1 MGLNFRVTEARPRR
15 YGSRAFLELIVVH
28 FEHSQILWLTAM
40 VVPLLGLFLGWAWR
54 RRRERVT
61 RFIHT
66 NLVEQLT
73 LGLSTA
79 RRKAKLALLLGVVLL
94 LFIALARPKGGYEL
108 QKTETRSLD
117 ILIAVD
123 TSRSMLAT
131 DQSPNRLERAKLAVL
146 DLMRLA
152 KRDRLGLIAFSG
164 TAFLQC
170 PLTIDRNAFVQN
182 VNSLS
187 TDIIPQGG
195 TAISEAVTE
204 ALRTFEKEENNHK
217 VLVVMTDG
225 EDHEAGVADVAQK
238 ANDIGMKIFTIGL
251 GSTEGEL
258 IQLPN
263 PQTGRLEFL
272 KDANGNV
279 VKSRL
284 NETLLRT
291 ISTDTG
297 AFYLPL
303 QGADTMERLYE
314 AGLAGLTPNRIENQM
329 TKRYIERY
337 QWPLG
342 LAILLLLGEM
352 LLREGRRKQQT
363 NRASTG
369 VAAAAL
375 GLLLLAPAVLASPA
389 DARRAM
395 DRDEYGRA
403 LRIYEKLLKENP
415 EDARLHYNAG
425 VAAYGAKDFEKARG
439 HFNSTLASP
448 EAPLPLQQQAFYN
461 LGNAMFRLGE
471 TTENPDDKAKQ
482 WIDALKK
489 YEGAY
494 ELSQQ
499 LQKTDDDED
508 AQFNSDIIKKRLE
521 QLKQQQQ
528 QKQQGDD
535 KQDKENQDKNK
546 QQKDQEQQQKSDD
559 QKKQE
564 QEEQQQKDQQ
574 QKQDQQKGN
583 DEKKEQQQ
591 PGQEQEEKKED
602 QQKQGGSGGEDKKE
616 PSQSKPSEE
625 QSDDGQAQP
634 DGKMTPEQVRQLLD
648 TLKQQER
655 SLIYRPTQ
663 KGKARNRGITKDW

>member
-1 MGLNFRVTEARPRR
+1 MNFRVAEAGLRE
-15 YGSRAFLELIVVH
+15 YGSRAFLERHFVH
-28 FEHSQILWLTAM
+28 FEYTQILWLTAL
-40 VVPLLGLFLGWAWR
+40 VVPMLGLFFGWAWR
-54 RRRERVT
+54 RRSERVAQ
-61 RFIHT
+61 FIHA

-73 LGLSTA
+73 LGLSVI
-79 RRKAKLALLLGVVLL
+79 RRKAKLILLLVVVLL
-94 LFIALARPKGGYEL
+94 LFLALARPKGGYEL
-108 QKTETRSLD
+108 QKTETRTLD
-117 ILIAVD
+117 ILVAVD

-170 PLTIDRNAFVQN
+170 PLTIDRNAFIQN

-195 TAISEAVTE
+195 TAISEAITE
-204 ALRTFEKEENNHK
+204 ALRTFKKEEDNHK
-217 VLVVMTDG
+217 VLVLMTDG
-225 EDHEAGVADVAQK
+225 EDHEAGVTEAAEK
-238 ANDIGMKIFTIGL
+238 ANNIGMKIFTIGL
-251 GSTEGEL
+251 GSPEGEL

-272 KDANGNV
+272 KDESGNV

-284 NETLLRT
+284 NETLLRKL
-291 ISTDTG
+291 STDTG

-314 AGLAGLTPNRIENQM
+314 AGLAGLTPNRVENQM

-337 QWPLG
+337 QWLLG
-342 LAILLLLGEM
+342 LAVFLLLGEM
-352 LLREGRRKQQT
+352 LLGEGRRPSPK
-363 NRASTG
+363 SSP
-369 VAAAAL
+369 AALAAL
-375 GLLLLAPAVLASPA
+375 GLLLAAPAALATPA

-395 DRDEYGRA
+395 EQDDFGRA
-403 LRIYEKLLKENP
+403 LRLYEKLLVESP

-425 VAAYGAKDFEKARG
+425 AAAYGAGDFEKARN

-448 EAPLPLQQQAFYN
+448 EAPLPLQQRAFYN

-482 WIDALKK
+482 WIGALKK
-489 YEGAY
+489 YEGAFD
-494 ELSQQ
+494 LSKQ
-499 LQKTDDDED
+499 LEKTPDDED
-508 AQFNSDIIKKRLE
+508 AQFNTDIVKKRLE

-528 QKQQGDD
+528 QKQQQGDD
-535 KQDKENQDKNK
+535 KQDKENEDKNE
-546 QQKDQEQQQKSDD
+546 QQKDQQQQKSDD

-564 QEEQQQKDQQ
+564 QDQQQKDQQ
-574 QKQDQQKGN
+574 QKQDQQKS
-583 DEKKEQQQ
+583 DEEKKEQQQ
-591 PGQEQEEKKED
+591 QQQSGQNQKEKKEE
-602 QQKQGGSGGEDKKE
+602 QQKQDGSGGEDKKE
-616 PSQSKPSEE
+616 QSQPKPGEE
-625 QSDDGQAQP
+625 QSDAGQAQP

-655 SLIYRPTQ
+655 IYRPAQ
-663 KGKARNRGITKDW
+663 KGKAHNRGITKNW

>member
-1 MGLNFRVTEARPRR
+1 MNFRVAEARLRE
-15 YGSRAFLELIVVH
+15 YGSRAFSERKVVH
-28 FEHSQILWLTAM
+28 FEHSQILWLTAL

-61 RFIHT
+61 RFIHA

-73 LGLSTA
+73 LGLSAA

-94 LFIALARPKGGYEL
+94 LFIALAQPKGGYEL

-117 ILIAVD
+117 ILVAVD

-170 PLTIDRNAFVQN
+170 PLTIDRNAFIQN
-182 VNSLS
+182 VNSLT

-195 TAISEAVTE
+195 TAIGEAVTE
-204 ALRTFEKEENNHK
+204 ALRTFEKEEDNHK
-217 VLVVMTDG
+217 VLVLMTDG
-225 EDHEAGVADVAQK
+225 EDHEAGVTDAAQK
-238 ANDIGMKIFTIGL
+238 ANKIGMKIFTIGL

-258 IQLPN
+258 IQLPD

-272 KDANGNV
+272 KDASGNV

-284 NETLLRT
+284 NETLLHT
-291 ISTDTG
+291 LSTDTG

-342 LAILLLLGEM
+342 LAILLLLSEM
-352 LLREGRRKQQT
+352 LLREGRRKLPT

-369 VAAAAL
+369 AAAAAL
-375 GLLLLAPAVLASPA
+375 GLLLLAPAALGTPA

-395 DRDEYGRA
+395 EQNDFGRA
-403 LRIYEKLLKENP
+403 LRLYEKLLEDSP

-425 VAAYGAKDFEKARG
+425 AAAYGAGDFEKARNY
-439 HFNSTLASP
+439 FNSTLASP
-448 EAPLPLQQQAFYN
+448 DAPLPLQQRAFYN

-482 WIDALKK
+482 WIGALKK
-489 YEGAY
+489 YEGASD
-494 ELSQQ
+494 LSKQ
-499 LQKTDDDED
+499 LEKTPDDKD
-508 AQFNSDIIKKRLE
+508 ARFNTDVVKKRLE

-528 QKQQGDD
+528 EQGDN
-535 KQDKENQDKNK
+535 KQDKENQDKNE
-546 QQKDQEQQQKSDD
+546 QQKDQQQQKSDD
-559 QKKQE
+559 QKNRSRNNSRKTSN
-564 QEEQQQKDQQ
+564 KSRTS
-574 QKQDQQKGN
+574 KRATKR
-583 DEKKEQQQ
+583 KKNSSNSN
-591 PGQEQEEKKED
+591 PDRRKRKK
-602 QQKQGGSGGEDKKE
+602 KRNNKNRTALARRTKRNSRS
-616 PSQSKPSEE
+616 PSPARSNP
-625 QSDDGQAQP
+625 
-634 DGKMTPEQVRQLLD
+634 TP
-648 TLKQQER
+648 
-655 SLIYRPTQ
+655 
-663 KGKARNRGITKDW
+663 ARHNRTAR

>member
-1 MGLNFRVTEARPRR
+1 MNFRVAEAGLRE
-15 YGSRAFLELIVVH
+15 YGSRAFLERHFVH
-28 FEHSQILWLTAM
+28 FEYTQILWLTAL
-40 VVPLLGLFLGWAWR
+40 VVPMLGLFFGWAWR
-54 RRRERVT
+54 RRSERVAQ
-61 RFIHT
+61 FIHA

-73 LGLSTA
+73 LGLSVI
-79 RRKAKLALLLGVVLL
+79 RRKAKLILLLVVVLL
-94 LFIALARPKGGYEL
+94 LFLALARPKGGYEL
-108 QKTETRSLD
+108 QKTETRTLD
-117 ILIAVD
+117 ILVAVD

-170 PLTIDRNAFVQN
+170 PLTIDRNAFIQN

-195 TAISEAVTE
+195 TAISEAITE
-204 ALRTFEKEENNHK
+204 ALRTFKKEEDNHK
-217 VLVVMTDG
+217 VLVLMTDG
-225 EDHEAGVADVAQK
+225 EDHEAGVTEAAEK
-238 ANDIGMKIFTIGL
+238 ANNIGMKIFTIGL
-251 GSTEGEL
+251 GSPEGEL

-272 KDANGNV
+272 KDESGNV

-284 NETLLRT
+284 NETLLRKL
-291 ISTDTG
+291 STDTG

-314 AGLAGLTPNRIENQM
+314 AGLAGLTPNRVENQM

-337 QWPLG
+337 QWLLG
-342 LAILLLLGEM
+342 LAVFLLLGEM
-352 LLREGRRKQQT
+352 LLGEGRRPSPK
-363 NRASTG
+363 SSP
-369 VAAAAL
+369 AALAVL
-375 GLLLLAPAVLASPA
+375 GLLLAAPAALATPA

-395 DRDEYGRA
+395 EQDDFGRA
-403 LRIYEKLLKENP
+403 LRLYEKLLVESP

-425 VAAYGAKDFEKARG
+425 AAAYGAGDFEKARS

-448 EAPLPLQQQAFYN
+448 EAPLPLQQRAFYN

-482 WIDALKK
+482 WIGALKK
-489 YEGAY
+489 YEGAFD
-494 ELSQQ
+494 LSKQ
-499 LQKTDDDED
+499 LEKTPDDED
-508 AQFNSDIIKKRLE
+508 AQFNTDIVKKRLE

-528 QKQQGDD
+528 QKQQQGDD
-535 KQDKENQDKNK
+535 KQDKENEDKNE
-546 QQKDQEQQQKSDD
+546 QQKDQQQQKSDD

-564 QEEQQQKDQQ
+564 QDQQQKDQQ
-574 QKQDQQKGN
+574 QKQDQQKS
-583 DEKKEQQQ
+583 DEEKKEQQQ
-591 PGQEQEEKKED
+591 QQQSGQNQEEKKEE
-602 QQKQGGSGGEDKKE
+602 QQKQDGSGGEDKKE
-616 PSQSKPSEE
+616 QSQPKPGEE
-625 QSDDGQAQP
+625 QSDAGQAQP

-655 SLIYRPTQ
+655 IYRPAQ
-663 KGKARNRGITKDW
+663 KGKAHNRGITKNW

>member
-1 MGLNFRVTEARPRR
+1 M
-15 YGSRAFLELIVVH
+15 H
-28 FEHSQILWLTAM
+28 FEHSQILWLAAL

-54 RRRERVT
+54 RRRERVA
-61 RFIHT
+61 RFIHA

-73 LGLSTA
+73 LGLSAA

-117 ILIAVD
+117 ILVAVD

-131 DQSPNRLERAKLAVL
+131 DQTPNRLERAKLAVL

-182 VNSLS
+182 VNSLT

-195 TAISEAVTE
+195 TAISEAVSE
-204 ALRTFEKEENNHK
+204 ALRTFEKEEDNHK
-217 VLVVMTDG
+217 VLVLMTDG
-225 EDHEAGVADVAQK
+225 ENHEAGVTDAAQK

-251 GSTEGEL
+251 GSAEGEL
-258 IQLPN
+258 IQLPD

-272 KDANGNV
+272 KDESGNV

-284 NETLLRT
+284 NEPLLREL
-291 ISTDTG
+291 SADTG

-352 LLREGRRKQQT
+352 LLGEGRRQSHK
-363 NRASTG
+363 NRAT
-369 VAAAAL
+369 ALAAL
-375 GLLLLAPAVLASPA
+375 GLLMLAPATLATPA

-395 DRDEYGRA
+395 EQDDFGKA
-403 LRIYEKLLKENP
+403 LRLYEEQLEANRLAKRQSGL

-425 VAAYGAKDFEKARG
+425 TAAYRAGDFEKARN

-448 EAPLPLQQQAFYN
+448 EAPLPLQQRAFYN

-471 TTENPDDKAKQ
+471 TTDNPDDKAKQ
-482 WIDALKK
+482 WIDALAK
-489 YEGAY
+489 YEGALKLL
-494 ELSQQ
+494 EDN
-499 LQKTDDDED
+499 TDDED
-508 AQFNSDIIKKRLE
+508 ARFNTDVVKKRLE

-528 QKQQGDD
+528 QQQQSDD
-535 KQDKENQDKNK
+535 NQDKKNQEK
-546 QQKDQEQQQKSDD
+546 NEQKKDPQQQKSDE
-559 QKKQE
+559 QKK
-564 QEEQQQKDQQ
+564 EEQQEQQ
-574 QKQDQQKGN
+574 QGN
-583 DEKKEQQQ
+583 DEKQEQQQ
-591 PGQEQEEKKED
+591 QQSGQDEQQKKEEPK
-602 QQKQGGSGGEDKKE
+602 QQSGSNGEDKKE
-616 PSQSKPSEE
+616 QLQPSQRQE
-625 QSDDGQAQP
+625 QSDAGQAQP

-655 SLIYRPTQ
+655 SLIYRPSQ
-663 KGKARNRGITKDW
+663 KDRARSRRITKNW

>member
-1 MGLNFRVTEARPRR
+1 M
-15 YGSRAFLELIVVH
+15 H
-28 FEHSQILWLTAM
+28 FEHSQILWLAAL

-54 RRRERVT
+54 RRRERVA
-61 RFIHT
+61 RFIHA

-73 LGLSTA
+73 LGLSAA

-117 ILIAVD
+117 ILVAVD

-131 DQSPNRLERAKLAVL
+131 DQTPNRLERAKLAVL

-182 VNSLS
+182 VNSLT

-195 TAISEAVTE
+195 TAISEAVSE
-204 ALRTFEKEENNHK
+204 ALRTFEKEEDNHK
-217 VLVVMTDG
+217 VLVLMTDG
-225 EDHEAGVADVAQK
+225 ENHEAGVTDAAQK

-251 GSTEGEL
+251 GSAEGEL
-258 IQLPN
+258 IQLPD

-272 KDANGNV
+272 KDESGNV

-284 NETLLRT
+284 NEPLLREL
-291 ISTDTG
+291 SADTG

-352 LLREGRRKQQT
+352 LLGEGRRQSHK
-363 NRASTG
+363 NRAT
-369 VAAAAL
+369 ALAAL
-375 GLLLLAPAVLASPA
+375 GLLMLAPATLATPA

-395 DRDEYGRA
+395 EQDDFGKA
-403 LRIYEKLLKENP
+403 LRLYEEQLEANRLAKRQSGL

-425 VAAYGAKDFEKARG
+425 TAAYRAGDFEKARN
-439 HFNSTLASP
+439 HFNTALTSP
-448 EAPLPLQQQAFYN
+448 ELPLQQRAFYN
-461 LGNAMFRLGE
+461 LGNTMFRLGE
-471 TTENPDDKAKQ
+471 TTDNPDDKAKQ
-482 WIDALKK
+482 WIDALAK
-489 YEGAY
+489 YEGALKLL
-494 ELSQQ
+494 EDN
-499 LQKTDDDED
+499 TDDED
-508 AQFNSDIIKKRLE
+508 ARFNTDVVKKRLE

-528 QKQQGDD
+528 QQQQSDD
-535 KQDKENQDKNK
+535 NQDKKNQEK
-546 QQKDQEQQQKSDD
+546 NEQKKDPQQQKSDE
-559 QKKQE
+559 QKK
-564 QEEQQQKDQQ
+564 EEQQQQGNDKSD
-574 QKQDQQKGN
+574 KQETAKATAIRTGRAAEKRGAETTKRLKRRGQKGAAPAKPEAGAVRCRPGATGRQ
-583 DEKKEQQQ
+583 DDPGAGAPTARHTEAAGTLADLSPLSKRQGTQ
-591 PGQEQEEKKED
+591 PADNQEL
-602 QQKQGGSGGEDKKE
+602 
-616 PSQSKPSEE
+616 
-625 QSDDGQAQP
+625 
-634 DGKMTPEQVRQLLD
+634 VR
-648 TLKQQER
+648 
-655 SLIYRPTQ
+655 
-663 KGKARNRGITKDW
+663 

>member
-1 MGLNFRVTEARPRR
+1 MNFRVAEAGLRE
-15 YGSRAFLELIVVH
+15 YGSRAFLERHFVH
-28 FEHSQILWLTAM
+28 FEYTQILWLTAL
-40 VVPLLGLFLGWAWR
+40 VVPMLGLFFGWAWR
-54 RRRERVT
+54 RRSERVAQ
-61 RFIHT
+61 FIHA

-73 LGLSTA
+73 LGLSVI
-79 RRKAKLALLLGVVLL
+79 RRKAKLILLLVVVLL
-94 LFIALARPKGGYEL
+94 LFLALARPKGGYEL

-117 ILIAVD
+117 ILVAVD

-170 PLTIDRNAFVQN
+170 PLTIDRNAFIQN

-195 TAISEAVTE
+195 TAISEAITE
-204 ALRTFEKEENNHK
+204 ALRTFKKEEDNHK
-217 VLVVMTDG
+217 VLVLMTDG
-225 EDHEAGVADVAQK
+225 EDHEAGVTEAAEK
-238 ANDIGMKIFTIGL
+238 ANNIGMKIFTIGL
-251 GSTEGEL
+251 GSPEGEL

-272 KDANGNV
+272 KDESGNV

-284 NETLLRT
+284 NETLLRKL
-291 ISTDTG
+291 STDTG

-314 AGLAGLTPNRIENQM
+314 AGLAGLTPNRVENQM

-337 QWPLG
+337 QWLLG
-342 LAILLLLGEM
+342 LAVFLLLGEM
-352 LLREGRRKQQT
+352 LLGEGRRPSPK
-363 NRASTG
+363 SSP
-369 VAAAAL
+369 AALAAL
-375 GLLLLAPAVLASPA
+375 GLLLAAPAALATPA

-395 DRDEYGRA
+395 EQDDFGRA
-403 LRIYEKLLKENP
+403 LRLYEKLLVESP

-425 VAAYGAKDFEKARG
+425 AAAYGAGDFEKARN

-448 EAPLPLQQQAFYN
+448 EAPLPLQQRAFYN

-471 TTENPDDKAKQ
+471 TTENPDDKAKR

-489 YEGAY
+489 YEGAF

-499 LQKTDDDED
+499 LEKTPDDED
-508 AQFNSDIIKKRLE
+508 AQFNTDIVKKRLE

-528 QKQQGDD
+528 QKQQQGDD
-535 KQDKENQDKNK
+535 KQDKENEDKNE
-546 QQKDQEQQQKSDD
+546 QQKEQQQKKDSDD
-559 QKKQE
+559 QQKKD
-564 QEEQQQKDQQ
+564 QQQKDQQ
-574 QKQDQQKGN
+574 QKKDQQKGD
-583 DEKKEQQQ
+583 DEKKEEQQQ
-591 PGQEQEEKKED
+591 QSGQEKEEEKKEE
-602 QQKQGGSGGEDKKE
+602 QQKQDGSGGDDKKE
-616 PSQSKPSEE
+616 QPQPKPGEE
-625 QSDDGQAQP
+625 QSDTGQAQP

-648 TLKQQER
+648 NLKQQER
-655 SLIYRPTQ
+655 SLIYRPVQ
-663 KGKARNRGITKDW
+663 KGKANRRVITKDW

>member
-1 MGLNFRVTEARPRR
+1 MNFRVAEARLRE
-15 YGSRAFLELIVVH
+15 YGSRAFSERKVVH
-28 FEHSQILWLTAM
+28 FEHSQILWLTAL

-61 RFIHT
+61 RFIHA

-73 LGLSTA
+73 LGLSAA

-94 LFIALARPKGGYEL
+94 LFIALAQPKGGYEL

-117 ILIAVD
+117 ILVAVD

-170 PLTIDRNAFVQN
+170 PLTIDRNAFIQN
-182 VNSLS
+182 VNSLT

-195 TAISEAVTE
+195 TAIGEAVTE
-204 ALRTFEKEENNHK
+204 ALRTFEKEEDNHK
-217 VLVVMTDG
+217 VLVLMTDG
-225 EDHEAGVADVAQK
+225 EDHETGVTDAAQK
-238 ANDIGMKIFTIGL
+238 ANKIGMKIFTIGL

-258 IQLPN
+258 IQLPD

-272 KDANGNV
+272 KDASGNV

-284 NETLLRT
+284 NETLLHT
-291 ISTDTG
+291 LSTDTG

-314 AGLAGLTPNRIENQM
+314 AGLAGLTPNRIENQI

-342 LAILLLLGEM
+342 LAILMLISEM
-352 LLREGRRKQQT
+352 LLREGRRKLPT

-369 VAAAAL
+369 AAAAAL
-375 GLLLLAPAVLASPA
+375 GLLLLAPVALGTPA

-395 DRDEYGRA
+395 EQNDFGRA
-403 LRIYEKLLKENP
+403 LRLYEKLLEDSP

-425 VAAYGAKDFEKARG
+425 AAAYGAGDFEKARNY
-439 HFNSTLASP
+439 FNSTLASP
-448 EAPLPLQQQAFYN
+448 DAPLPLQQRAFYN

-482 WIDALKK
+482 WIGALKK
-489 YEGAY
+489 YEGASD
-494 ELSQQ
+494 LSKQ
-499 LQKTDDDED
+499 LEKTPDDED
-508 AQFNSDIIKKRLE
+508 ARFNTDVGQKTARATETAATGAGRRQAGQRKQGQRNQESSKKTSNSKNQTTKKTGAGTTAERPATKAGPAKGRRREKRTAATAIRTEGRGEKRGTTKTGRLWR
-521 QLKQQQQ
+521 
-528 QKQQGDD
+528 GG
-535 KQDKENQDKNK
+535 
-546 QQKDQEQQQKSDD
+546 
-559 QKKQE
+559 
-564 QEEQQQKDQQ
+564 
-574 QKQDQQKGN
+574 QKGTVAAQARRGAIRRRPGTTG
-583 DEKKEQQQ
+583 QQDD
-591 PGQEQEEKKED
+591 PGAGSPTAQHPQATGAYLSSRPKR
-602 QQKQGGSGGEDKKE
+602 QG
-616 PSQSKPSEE
+616 
-625 QSDDGQAQP
+625 AQP
-634 DGKMTPEQVRQLLD
+634 WDNQKLVR
-648 TLKQQER
+648 
-655 SLIYRPTQ
+655 
-663 KGKARNRGITKDW
+663 

>member
-1 MGLNFRVTEARPRR
+1 M
-15 YGSRAFLELIVVH
+15 
-28 FEHSQILWLTAM
+28 
-40 VVPLLGLFLGWAWR
+40 PLLCLFLGWAWR
-54 RRRERVT
+54 RRRERVA
-61 RFIHT
+61 RFIHA

-79 RRKAKLALLLGVVLL
+79 RRKAKLGLLVGVVLL
-94 LFIALARPKGGYEL
+94 LFVALARPKSGYEL

-117 ILIAVD
+117 ILVAVD

-131 DQSPNRLERAKLAVL
+131 DQSPNRLERAKLAVF

-170 PLTIDRNAFVQN
+170 PLTVDRNAFVQS

-195 TAISEAVTE
+195 TAIGEAVNE
-204 ALRTFEKEENNHK
+204 ALRTLEKEEDNHK
-217 VLVVMTDG
+217 VLVLMTDG
-225 EDHEAGVADVAQK
+225 EDHEAGVTDAAQK
-238 ANDIGMKIFTIGL
+238 ANEIGMKIFTIGL
-251 GSTEGEL
+251 GSPKGEL
-258 IQLPN
+258 IQLPD
-263 PQTGRLEFL
+263 PKTGQLEFL
-272 KDANGNV
+272 KDENGNV

-284 NETLLRT
+284 NEPLLRDLAT
-291 ISTDTG
+291 GTG
-297 AFYLPL
+297 AFYLPM

-329 TKRYIERY
+329 TRRYFERF

-352 LLREGRRKQQT
+352 LLGEGRRPSRK
-363 NRASTG
+363 TG
-369 VAAAAL
+369 TAALAAL
-375 GLLLLAPAVLASPA
+375 GLFLLAPTALASPA

-395 DRDEYGRA
+395 ERDDFGTA
-403 LRIYEKLLKENP
+403 LRLYEKLLEEQP

-425 VAAYGAKDFEKARG
+425 AAAYRAGEFEKAKN

-471 TTENPDDKAKQ
+471 TTDNPDDKAKQ

-489 YEGAY
+489 YEGAL

-499 LQKTDDDED
+499 LDNTPKDED
-508 AQFNSDIIKKRLE
+508 AQFNTDIVKKRLE
-521 QLKQQQQ
+521 QLQQQQ
-528 QKQQGDD
+528 QQQQGDD
-535 KQDKENQDKNK
+535 EQEQDKNEN
-546 QQKDQEQQQKSDD
+546 QQEQQQQKSDE

-564 QEEQQQKDQQ
+564 QQQEQNEQQNQQ
-574 QKQDQQKGN
+574 QQDSQQG
-583 DEKKEQQQ
+583 DEEKKEQQQ
-591 PGQEQEEKKED
+591 QQQSGDEQEKPEEQQQGGSSGDDEKEQPQPSQGQEQSE
-602 QQKQGGSGGEDKKE
+602 SG
-616 PSQSKPSEE
+616 
-625 QSDDGQAQP
+625 QP
-634 DGKMTPEQVRQLLD
+634 QPEGKMTPEQVRQLLD
-648 TLKQQER
+648 NLKQQER
-655 SLIYRPTQ
+655 SLIYRPVK
-663 KGKARNRGITKDW
+663 KGKANKRGITKNW

>member
-1 MGLNFRVTEARPRR
+1 MNFRVAEAGLRE
-15 YGSRAFLELIVVH
+15 YGSRAFLERHFVH
-28 FEHSQILWLTAM
+28 FEYTQILWLTAL
-40 VVPLLGLFLGWAWR
+40 VVPMLGLFFGWAWR
-54 RRRERVT
+54 RRSERVAQ
-61 RFIHT
+61 FIHA

-73 LGLSTA
+73 LGLSVI
-79 RRKAKLALLLGVVLL
+79 RRKAKLILLLVVVLL
-94 LFIALARPKGGYEL
+94 LFLALARPKGGYEL
-108 QKTETRSLD
+108 QKTETRTLD
-117 ILIAVD
+117 ILVAVD

-170 PLTIDRNAFVQN
+170 PLTIDRNAFIQN

-195 TAISEAVTE
+195 TAISEAITE
-204 ALRTFEKEENNHK
+204 ALRTFKKEEDNHK
-217 VLVVMTDG
+217 VLVLMTDG
-225 EDHEAGVADVAQK
+225 EDHEAGVTEAAEK
-238 ANDIGMKIFTIGL
+238 ANNIGMKIFTIGL
-251 GSTEGEL
+251 GSPEGEL

-272 KDANGNV
+272 KDESGNV

-284 NETLLRT
+284 NETLLRKL
-291 ISTDTG
+291 STDTG

-314 AGLAGLTPNRIENQM
+314 AGLAGLTPNRVENQM

-337 QWPLG
+337 QWLLG
-342 LAILLLLGEM
+342 LAVFLLLGEM
-352 LLREGRRKQQT
+352 LLGEGRRPSPK
-363 NRASTG
+363 SSP
-369 VAAAAL
+369 AALAAL
-375 GLLLLAPAVLASPA
+375 GLLLAAPAALATPA

-395 DRDEYGRA
+395 EQDDFGRA
-403 LRIYEKLLKENP
+403 LRLYEKLLVESP

-425 VAAYGAKDFEKARG
+425 AAAYGAGDFEKARN

-448 EAPLPLQQQAFYN
+448 EAPLPLQQRAFYN

-471 TTENPDDKAKQ
+471 TTENPDDKAKR

-489 YEGAY
+489 YEGAF

-499 LQKTDDDED
+499 LEKTPDDED
-508 AQFNSDIIKKRLE
+508 AQFNTDIVKKRLE

-528 QKQQGDD
+528 QKQQQGDD
-535 KQDKENQDKNK
+535 KQDKENEDKNE
-546 QQKDQEQQQKSDD
+546 QQKEQQQKQDSDD
-559 QKKQE
+559 QQKKD
-564 QEEQQQKDQQ
+564 QQQKDQQ
-574 QKQDQQKGN
+574 QKKDQQKGD
-583 DEKKEQQQ
+583 DEKKEEQQQ
-591 PGQEQEEKKED
+591 QSGQEKEEEKKEE
-602 QQKQGGSGGEDKKE
+602 QQKQDGSGGDDKKE
-616 PSQSKPSEE
+616 QPQPKPGEE
-625 QSDDGQAQP
+625 QSDTGQAQP

-648 TLKQQER
+648 NLKQQER
-655 SLIYRPTQ
+655 SLIYRPVQ
-663 KGKARNRGITKDW
+663 KGKANRRVITKDW

>member
-1 MGLNFRVTEARPRR
+1 VNFRVAETRLRE
-15 YGSRAFLELIVVH
+15 YGSRAFLERKVVH
-28 FEHSQILWLTAM
+28 FEHSQILWLTAL
-40 VVPLLGLFLGWAWR
+40 VVPLLGLFFGWAWR
-54 RRRERVT
+54 RRRERVA
-61 RFIHT
+61 RFIHA

-73 LGLSTA
+73 LGLSAA

-94 LFIALARPKGGYEL
+94 LFLALARPKGGYEL

-117 ILIAVD
+117 ILVAVD

-170 PLTIDRNAFVQN
+170 PLTIDRNAFIQN

-195 TAISEAVTE
+195 TAIGEAVTE
-204 ALRTFEKEENNHK
+204 ALRTFEKEEDNHK
-217 VLVVMTDG
+217 VLVLMTDG
-225 EDHEAGVADVAQK
+225 EDHEAGVTDAAQK

-251 GSTEGEL
+251 GSAEGEL

-272 KDANGNV
+272 KDESGNV

-291 ISTDTG
+291 LATDTG

-314 AGLAGLTPNRIENQM
+314 AGLAGLTPNRVENQM

-352 LLREGRRKQQT
+352 LLREGRRLSQK
-363 NRASTG
+363 NSI
-369 VAAAAL
+369 AAAAL
-375 GLLLLAPAVLASPA
+375 GLLLAAPTALATPA
-389 DARRAM
+389 DAQRAM
-395 DRDEYGRA
+395 EQDDFRRA
-403 LRIYEKLLKENP
+403 LRLYEKLLVEKP

-425 VAAYGAKDFEKARG
+425 AAAYQSGDFEKARN

-448 EAPLPLQQQAFYN
+448 DAPLPLQQRAFYN
-461 LGNAMFRLGE
+461 LGNSMFRLGE

-489 YEGAY
+489 YEGAF

-499 LQKTDDDED
+499 LEKAPDDED
-508 AQFNSDIIKKRLE
+508 AQYNTDIVKKRLE

-528 QKQQGDD
+528 QQQGDD
-535 KQDKENQDKNK
+535 KQDKENQDKNEEQK
-546 QQKDQEQQQKSDD
+546 DEQQKKNSDGEQ
-559 QKKQE
+559 KQE
-564 QEEQQQKDQQ
+564 QQKDQQ
-574 QKQDQQKGN
+574 QKQDQQKGD
-583 DEKKEQQQ
+583 DEKKEQQKQ
-591 PGQEQEEKKED
+591 QQSGQDQEDKKEE
-602 QQKQGGSGGEDKKE
+602 QKKQDGSGGEDKKE
-616 PSQSKPSEE
+616 PSQPKPGEE
-625 QSDDGQAQP
+625 QPDDGQAQP
-634 DGKMTPEQVRQLLD
+634 DGKMTQEQVRQLLD

-655 SLIYRPTQ
+655 SLIYRPAQ
-663 KGKARNRGITKDW
+663 KGKSRSRRITKDW

>member
-1 MGLNFRVTEARPRR
+1 MAEARLRE
-15 YGSRAFLELIVVH
+15 YGSCAFSELSFVH

-61 RFIHT
+61 RFIHA

-73 LGLSTA
+73 LRLSAA

-94 LFIALARPKGGYEL
+94 LFIVLARPKGGYEL

-117 ILIAVD
+117 ILVAVD

-131 DQSPNRLERAKLAVL
+131 DQTPNRLERAKLAVL

-195 TAISEAVTE
+195 TAISEAVAE
-204 ALRTFEKEENNHK
+204 AVRTFEKEEDNHK
-217 VLVVMTDG
+217 VLVLMTDG
-225 EDHEAGVADVAQK
+225 EDHEAGVTEAAQK

-251 GSTEGEL
+251 GSPKGEL

-272 KDANGNV
+272 KDESGNV

-284 NETLLRT
+284 NETLLREL
-291 ISTDTG
+291 STGTG
-297 AFYLPL
+297 ALYLPL
-303 QGADTMERLYE
+303 KGANTMERLYE
-314 AGLAGLTPNRIENQM
+314 SRLAGLTPNRIENQM

-352 LLREGRRKQQT
+352 LLGEGRRKTHKQT
-363 NRASTG
+363 RASTG
-369 VAAAAL
+369 V
-375 GLLLLAPAVLASPA
+375 VASRAWPTV
-389 DARRAM
+389 ARPGRVGHTGGRT
-395 DRDEYGRA
+395 DVQWIGTSTGRA
-403 LRIYEKLLKENP
+403 LRLYEKLLEENP
-415 EDARLHYNAG
+415 EDPRLHYNAG
-425 VAAYGAKDFEKARG
+425 AAAYGAKRFRESAGPFQLDPRLARG
-439 HFNSTLASP
+439 VRSPFSNGHFTIL
-448 EAPLPLQQQAFYN
+448 
-461 LGNAMFRLGE
+461 E
-471 TTENPDDKAKQ
+471 TRCFGSAKPPRIRTTKTKQ
-482 WIDALKK
+482 WLDALKK

-499 LQKTDDDED
+499 LENTPNDKD
-508 AQFNSDIIKKRLE
+508 AQ
-521 QLKQQQQ
+521 
-528 QKQQGDD
+528 
-535 KQDKENQDKNK
+535 
-546 QQKDQEQQQKSDD
+546 
-559 QKKQE
+559 
-564 QEEQQQKDQQ
+564 
-574 QKQDQQKGN
+574 
-583 DEKKEQQQ
+583 
-591 PGQEQEEKKED
+591 
-602 QQKQGGSGGEDKKE
+602 
-616 PSQSKPSEE
+616 
-625 QSDDGQAQP
+625 
-634 DGKMTPEQVRQLLD
+634 V
-648 TLKQQER
+648 
-655 SLIYRPTQ
+655 
-663 KGKARNRGITKDW
+663 

>member
-1 MGLNFRVTEARPRR
+1 MNFRVAEAGLRE
-15 YGSRAFLELIVVH
+15 YGSRAFLERHFVH
-28 FEHSQILWLTAM
+28 FEYTQILWLTAL
-40 VVPLLGLFLGWAWR
+40 VVPMLGLFFGWAWR
-54 RRRERVT
+54 RRSERVAQ
-61 RFIHT
+61 FIHA

-73 LGLSTA
+73 LGLSVI
-79 RRKAKLALLLGVVLL
+79 RRKAKLILLLVVVLL
-94 LFIALARPKGGYEL
+94 LFLALARPKGGYEL

-117 ILIAVD
+117 ILVAVD

-170 PLTIDRNAFVQN
+170 PLTIDRNAFIQN

-195 TAISEAVTE
+195 TAISEAITE
-204 ALRTFEKEENNHK
+204 ALRTFKKEEDNHK
-217 VLVVMTDG
+217 VLVLMTDG
-225 EDHEAGVADVAQK
+225 EDHEAGVTEAAEK
-238 ANDIGMKIFTIGL
+238 ANNIGMKIFTIGL
-251 GSTEGEL
+251 GSPEGEL

-272 KDANGNV
+272 KDESGNV

-284 NETLLRT
+284 NETLLRKL
-291 ISTDTG
+291 STDTG

-314 AGLAGLTPNRIENQM
+314 AGLAGLTPNRVENQM

-337 QWPLG
+337 QWLLG
-342 LAILLLLGEM
+342 LAVFLLLGEM
-352 LLREGRRKQQT
+352 LLGEGRRPSPK
-363 NRASTG
+363 SSP
-369 VAAAAL
+369 AALAAL
-375 GLLLLAPAVLASPA
+375 GLLLAAPAALATPA

-395 DRDEYGRA
+395 EQDDFGRA
-403 LRIYEKLLKENP
+403 LRLYEKLLVESP

-425 VAAYGAKDFEKARG
+425 AAAYGAGDFEKARN

-448 EAPLPLQQQAFYN
+448 EAPLPLQQRAFYN

-471 TTENPDDKAKQ
+471 TTENPDDKAKR

-489 YEGAY
+489 YEGAF

-499 LQKTDDDED
+499 LEKTPDDED
-508 AQFNSDIIKKRLE
+508 AQFNTDIVKKRLE

-528 QKQQGDD
+528 QKQQQGDD
-535 KQDKENQDKNK
+535 KQDKENEDKNK
-546 QQKDQEQQQKSDD
+546 QQKEQQQKKDSDD
-559 QKKQE
+559 QQKKD
-564 QEEQQQKDQQ
+564 QQQKDQQ
-574 QKQDQQKGN
+574 QKQDQQKGD
-583 DEKKEQQQ
+583 DEKKEEQQQ
-591 PGQEQEEKKED
+591 QSGQEKEEEKKEE
-602 QQKQGGSGGEDKKE
+602 QQKQDGSGGDDKKE
-616 PSQSKPSEE
+616 QPQPKPGEE
-625 QSDDGQAQP
+625 QSDTGQAQP

-648 TLKQQER
+648 NLKQQER
-655 SLIYRPTQ
+655 SLIYRPVQ
-663 KGKARNRGITKDW
+663 KGKANRRVITKDW

>member
-1 MGLNFRVTEARPRR
+1 MNFRVAEAGLRE
-15 YGSRAFLELIVVH
+15 YGSRAFLERHFVH
-28 FEHSQILWLTAM
+28 FEYTQILWLTAL
-40 VVPLLGLFLGWAWR
+40 VVPMLGLFFGWAWR
-54 RRRERVT
+54 RRSERVAQ
-61 RFIHT
+61 FIHA

-73 LGLSTA
+73 LGLSA
-79 RRKAKLALLLGVVLL
+79 IRRKAKLILLLVVVLL
-94 LFIALARPKGGYEL
+94 LFLALARPKGGYEL
-108 QKTETRSLD
+108 QKTETRTLD
-117 ILIAVD
+117 ILVAVD

-170 PLTIDRNAFVQN
+170 PLTIDRNAFIQN

-195 TAISEAVTE
+195 TAISEAITE
-204 ALRTFEKEENNHK
+204 ALRTFKKEEDNHK
-217 VLVVMTDG
+217 VLVLMTDG
-225 EDHEAGVADVAQK
+225 EDHEAGVTEAAEK
-238 ANDIGMKIFTIGL
+238 ANNIGMKIFTIGL
-251 GSTEGEL
+251 GSPEGEL

-272 KDANGNV
+272 KDESGNV

-284 NETLLRT
+284 NETLLRKL
-291 ISTDTG
+291 STDTG

-314 AGLAGLTPNRIENQM
+314 AGLAGLTPNRVENQM

-337 QWPLG
+337 QWLLG
-342 LAILLLLGEM
+342 LAVFLLLGEM
-352 LLREGRRKQQT
+352 LLGEGRRPSPK
-363 NRASTG
+363 SSP
-369 VAAAAL
+369 AALAAL
-375 GLLLLAPAVLASPA
+375 GLLLAAPAALATPA

-395 DRDEYGRA
+395 EQDDFGRA
-403 LRIYEKLLKENP
+403 LRLYEKLLVESP

-425 VAAYGAKDFEKARG
+425 AAAYGAGDFEKARN

-448 EAPLPLQQQAFYN
+448 EAPLPLQQRAFYN

-482 WIDALKK
+482 WIGALKK
-489 YEGAY
+489 YEGAFD
-494 ELSQQ
+494 LSKQ
-499 LQKTDDDED
+499 LEKTPDDED
-508 AQFNSDIIKKRLE
+508 AQFNTDIVKKRLE

-528 QKQQGDD
+528 QKQQQGDD
-535 KQDKENQDKNK
+535 KQDKENEDKNE
-546 QQKDQEQQQKSDD
+546 QQKDQQQQKSDD

-564 QEEQQQKDQQ
+564 QDQQQKDQQ
-574 QKQDQQKGN
+574 QKQDQQKS
-583 DEKKEQQQ
+583 DEEKKEQQQ
-591 PGQEQEEKKED
+591 QQQSGQNQEEKKEE
-602 QQKQGGSGGEDKKE
+602 QQKQDGSGGEDKKE
-616 PSQSKPSEE
+616 QSQPKPGEE
-625 QSDDGQAQP
+625 QSDAGQAQP

-655 SLIYRPTQ
+655 IYRPAQ
-663 KGKARNRGITKDW
+663 KGKAHNRGITKNW

>member
-1 MGLNFRVTEARPRR
+1 MA
-15 YGSRAFLELIVVH
+15 A
-28 FEHSQILWLTAM
+28 A
-40 VVPLLGLFLGWAWR
+40 
-54 RRRERVT
+54 ERVAQ
-61 RFIHT
+61 FIHA

-73 LGLSTA
+73 LGLSVI
-79 RRKAKLALLLGVVLL
+79 RRKAKLILLLVVVLL
-94 LFIALARPKGGYEL
+94 LFLALARPKGGYEL
-108 QKTETRSLD
+108 QKTETRTLD
-117 ILIAVD
+117 ILVAVD

-170 PLTIDRNAFVQN
+170 PLTIDRNAFIQN

-195 TAISEAVTE
+195 TAISEAITE
-204 ALRTFEKEENNHK
+204 ALRTFKKEEDNHK
-217 VLVVMTDG
+217 VLVLMTDG
-225 EDHEAGVADVAQK
+225 EDHEAGVTEAAEK
-238 ANDIGMKIFTIGL
+238 ANNIGMKIFTIGL
-251 GSTEGEL
+251 GSPEGEL

-272 KDANGNV
+272 KDESGNV

-284 NETLLRT
+284 NETLLRKL
-291 ISTDTG
+291 STDTG

-314 AGLAGLTPNRIENQM
+314 AGLAGLTPNRVENQM

-337 QWPLG
+337 QWLLG
-342 LAILLLLGEM
+342 LAVFLLLGEM
-352 LLREGRRKQQT
+352 LLGEGRRPSPK
-363 NRASTG
+363 SSP
-369 VAAAAL
+369 AALAVL
-375 GLLLLAPAVLASPA
+375 GLLLAAPAALATPA

-395 DRDEYGRA
+395 EQDDFGRA
-403 LRIYEKLLKENP
+403 LRLYEKLLVESP

-425 VAAYGAKDFEKARG
+425 AAAYGAGDFEKARN

-448 EAPLPLQQQAFYN
+448 EAPLPLQQRAFYN

-482 WIDALKK
+482 WIGALKK
-489 YEGAY
+489 YEGAFD
-494 ELSQQ
+494 LSKQ
-499 LQKTDDDED
+499 LEKTPDDED
-508 AQFNSDIIKKRLE
+508 AQYNTDIVKKRLE

-528 QKQQGDD
+528 QKQQQGDD
-535 KQDKENQDKNK
+535 KQDKENEDKNE
-546 QQKDQEQQQKSDD
+546 QQKDQQQQKSDD

-564 QEEQQQKDQQ
+564 QDQQQKDQQ
-574 QKQDQQKGN
+574 QKQDQQKS
-583 DEKKEQQQ
+583 DEEKKEQQQ
-591 PGQEQEEKKED
+591 QQQSGQNQEEKKEE
-602 QQKQGGSGGEDKKE
+602 QQKQDGSGGEDKKE
-616 PSQSKPSEE
+616 QSQPKPGEE
-625 QSDDGQAQP
+625 QSDAGQAQP

-655 SLIYRPTQ
+655 IYRPAQ
-663 KGKARNRGITKDW
+663 KGKAHNRGITKNW

>member
-1 MGLNFRVTEARPRR
+1 
-15 YGSRAFLELIVVH
+15 LERKVVH
-28 FEHSQILWLTAM
+28 FEHSQILWLAAL
-40 VVPLLGLFLGWAWR
+40 VVPLLSLFLGWAWR

-61 RFIHT
+61 RFIHA

-73 LGLSTA
+73 LGLSAA

-94 LFIALARPKGGYEL
+94 LFIALARPKVGYTL

-117 ILIAVD
+117 ILVAVD

-164 TAFLQC
+164 SAFLQC
-170 PLTIDRNAFVQN
+170 PLTIDRNAFIQN
-182 VNSLS
+182 VNSLN

-195 TAISEAVTE
+195 TAIGEAVTE
-204 ALRTFEKEENNHK
+204 ALRTFEKEEDNHK
-217 VLVVMTDG
+217 VLVLMTDG
-225 EDHEAGVADVAQK
+225 EDHEAGVTDAAQK
-238 ANDIGMKIFTIGL
+238 ANKIGMKIFTIGL

-258 IQLPN
+258 IQLPD

-272 KDANGNV
+272 KDASGNV
-279 VKSRL
+279 IKSRL

-291 ISTDTG
+291 LSTDTG

-342 LAILLLLGEM
+342 LAIFVIISEM
-352 LLREGRRKQQT
+352 LLRESRRKPLT

-369 VAAAAL
+369 VAATAL
-375 GLLLLAPAVLASPA
+375 GLLLLAPVALATPA
-389 DARRAM
+389 EARRAM
-395 DRDEYGRA
+395 EQDDFGRA
-403 LRIYEKLLKENP
+403 LRLYEKLLEDSP

-425 VAAYGAKDFEKARG
+425 AAAYGAGDFEKARNY
-439 HFNSTLASP
+439 FNSTLASP
-448 EAPLPLQQQAFYN
+448 DTPLPLQQRAFYN
-461 LGNAMFRLGE
+461 LGNAMFRLGA

-482 WIDALKK
+482 WIGALKK
-489 YEGAY
+489 YEGAFD
-494 ELSQQ
+494 LSKQ
-499 LQKTDDDED
+499 LEKTPDDED
-508 AQFNSDIIKKRLE
+508 ARFNTDVVKKRLE

-528 QKQQGDD
+528 QQQQQGDD
-535 KQDKENQDKNK
+535 KQDKENQDKNEQK
-546 QQKDQEQQQKSDD
+546 KDQQQKKSDD
-559 QKKQE
+559 QKKQD
-564 QEEQQQKDQQ
+564 QQQQQKDQQ
-574 QKQDQQKGN
+574 QQEDQQKG
-583 DEKKEQQQ
+583 DEEKKEQQQ
-591 PGQEQEEKKED
+591 QSGQKQEEKKKE
-602 QQKQGGSGGEDKKE
+602 QQKKDSSGGEDKKE
-616 PSQSKPSEE
+616 QSQPKPGEE
-625 QSDDGQAQP
+625 QSNAGQAQP

-648 TLKQQER
+648 TIKQQER
-655 SLIYRPTQ
+655 IYRPAQ
-663 KGKARNRGITKDW
+663 KGKARNRGITKNW

>member
-1 MGLNFRVTEARPRR
+1 MNFRVAEAGLRE
-15 YGSRAFLELIVVH
+15 YGSRAFLERHFVH
-28 FEHSQILWLTAM
+28 FEYTQILWLTAL
-40 VVPLLGLFLGWAWR
+40 VVPMLGLFFGWAWR
-54 RRRERVT
+54 RRSERVAQ
-61 RFIHT
+61 FIHA

-73 LGLSTA
+73 LGLSA
-79 RRKAKLALLLGVVLL
+79 IRRKAKLILLLVVVLL
-94 LFIALARPKGGYEL
+94 LFLALARPKGGYEL

-117 ILIAVD
+117 ILVAVD

-170 PLTIDRNAFVQN
+170 PLTIDRNAFIQN

-195 TAISEAVTE
+195 TAISEAITE
-204 ALRTFEKEENNHK
+204 ALRTFKKEEDNHK
-217 VLVVMTDG
+217 VLVLMTDG
-225 EDHEAGVADVAQK
+225 EDHEAGVTEAAEK
-238 ANDIGMKIFTIGL
+238 ANNIGMKIFTIGL
-251 GSTEGEL
+251 GSPEGEL

-272 KDANGNV
+272 KDESGNV

-284 NETLLRT
+284 NETLLRKL
-291 ISTDTG
+291 STDTG

-314 AGLAGLTPNRIENQM
+314 AGLAGLTPNRVENQM

-337 QWPLG
+337 QWLLG
-342 LAILLLLGEM
+342 LAIFLLLGEM
-352 LLREGRRKQQT
+352 LLGEGRRPSPK
-363 NRASTG
+363 SSP
-369 VAAAAL
+369 AALAAL
-375 GLLLLAPAVLASPA
+375 GLLLAAPAALATPA

-395 DRDEYGRA
+395 ERDDFGRA
-403 LRIYEKLLKENP
+403 LRLYEKLLVESP

-425 VAAYGAKDFEKARG
+425 AAAYGAGDFEKARN

-448 EAPLPLQQQAFYN
+448 EAPLPLQQRAFYN

-482 WIDALKK
+482 WIGALKK
-489 YEGAY
+489 YEGASD
-494 ELSQQ
+494 LSKQ
-499 LQKTDDDED
+499 LEKTPDDED
-508 AQFNSDIIKKRLE
+508 ARFNTDVVKKRLE

-528 QKQQGDD
+528 QQQQGDD
-535 KQDKENQDKNK
+535 KQDKENQDKNE
-546 QQKDQEQQQKSDD
+546 QQKDQQQQKSDD

-564 QEEQQQKDQQ
+564 QDQQQKDQQ
-574 QKQDQQKGN
+574 QKQDQQKS
-583 DEKKEQQQ
+583 DEEKKEQQQ
-591 PGQEQEEKKED
+591 QQQSGQKQEEKKEE
-602 QQKQGGSGGEDKKE
+602 QQKQDGSGGEDKKE
-616 PSQSKPSEE
+616 QSQPKPGEE
-625 QSDDGQAQP
+625 QSDAGQAQP

-655 SLIYRPTQ
+655 IYRPAQ
-663 KGKARNRGITKDW
+663 KGKARNRGITKNW

>member
-1 MGLNFRVTEARPRR
+1 MNFRVAEAGLRE
-15 YGSRAFLELIVVH
+15 YGSRAFLERHFVH
-28 FEHSQILWLTAM
+28 FEYTQILWLTAL
-40 VVPLLGLFLGWAWR
+40 VVPMLGLFFGWAWR
-54 RRRERVT
+54 RRSERVAQ
-61 RFIHT
+61 FIHA

-73 LGLSTA
+73 LGLSVI
-79 RRKAKLALLLGVVLL
+79 RRKAKLILLLVVVLL
-94 LFIALARPKGGYEL
+94 LFLALARPKGGYEL
-108 QKTETRSLD
+108 QKTETRTLD
-117 ILIAVD
+117 ILVAVD

-170 PLTIDRNAFVQN
+170 PLTIDRNAFIQN

-195 TAISEAVTE
+195 TAISEAITE
-204 ALRTFEKEENNHK
+204 ALRTFKKEEDNHK
-217 VLVVMTDG
+217 VLVLMTDG
-225 EDHEAGVADVAQK
+225 EDHEAGVTEAAEK
-238 ANDIGMKIFTIGL
+238 ANNIGMKIFTIGL
-251 GSTEGEL
+251 GSPEGEL

-272 KDANGNV
+272 KDESGNV

-284 NETLLRT
+284 NETLLRKL
-291 ISTDTG
+291 STDTG

-314 AGLAGLTPNRIENQM
+314 AGLAGLTPNRVENQM

-337 QWPLG
+337 QWLLG
-342 LAILLLLGEM
+342 LAIFLLLGEM
-352 LLREGRRKQQT
+352 LLGEGRRPSPK
-363 NRASTG
+363 SSP
-369 VAAAAL
+369 AALAVL
-375 GLLLLAPAVLASPA
+375 GLLLAAPAALATPA

-395 DRDEYGRA
+395 EQDDFGRA
-403 LRIYEKLLKENP
+403 LRLYEKLLVESP

-425 VAAYGAKDFEKARG
+425 AAAYGAGDFEKARN

-448 EAPLPLQQQAFYN
+448 EAPLPLQQRAFYN

-482 WIDALKK
+482 WIGALKK
-489 YEGAY
+489 YEGAFD
-494 ELSQQ
+494 LSKQ
-499 LQKTDDDED
+499 LEKTPDDED
-508 AQFNSDIIKKRLE
+508 AQFNTDIVKKRLE

-528 QKQQGDD
+528 QKQQQGDD
-535 KQDKENQDKNK
+535 KQDKENEDKNE
-546 QQKDQEQQQKSDD
+546 QQKDQQQQKSDD

-564 QEEQQQKDQQ
+564 QDQQQKDQQ
-574 QKQDQQKGN
+574 QKQDQQKS
-583 DEKKEQQQ
+583 DEEKKEQQQ
-591 PGQEQEEKKED
+591 QQQSGQNQEEKKEE
-602 QQKQGGSGGEDKKE
+602 QQKQDGSGGEDKKE
-616 PSQSKPSEE
+616 QSQPKPGEE
-625 QSDDGQAQP
+625 QSDAGQAQP

-655 SLIYRPTQ
+655 IYRPAQ
-663 KGKARNRGITKDW
+663 KGKAHNRGITKNW

>member
-1 MGLNFRVTEARPRR
+1 VHFRVAEARRR
-15 YGSRAFLELIVVH
+15 EYSSRAFSERSFVH
-28 FEHSQILWLTAM
+28 FEHSQILWLAALI
-40 VVPLLGLFLGWAWR
+40 VPLLGLFLGWAWL

-61 RFIHT
+61 HFIHA

-73 LGLSTA
+73 LSLSTA
-79 RRKAKLALLLGVVLL
+79 RRKTKLALLLGVVLL
-94 LFIALARPKGGYEL
+94 LFLALARPKGGYEW
-108 QKTETRSLD
+108 QETETRSLD
-117 ILIAVD
+117 ILVAVD

-152 KRDRLGLIAFSG
+152 RGDRLGLIAFSG

-170 PLTIDRNAFVQN
+170 PLTIDRNAFIQN

-195 TAISEAVTE
+195 TAISKAVTE
-204 ALRTFEKEENNHK
+204 ALRTFEKEEDNHK
-217 VLVVMTDG
+217 VLVLMTDG
-225 EDHEAGVADVAQK
+225 EDHEAGVTDAAEK
-238 ANDIGMKIFTIGL
+238 AKNIGMKIFTIGL

-258 IQLPN
+258 IQLPD
-263 PQTGRLEFL
+263 PQTGQLEFL
-272 KDANGNV
+272 KNESGSV
-279 VKSRL
+279 IKSRL

-291 ISTDTG
+291 LSTDTG

-314 AGLAGLTPNRIENQM
+314 AGLAGLTPNSVDNQM

-352 LLREGRRKQQT
+352 LLREGRRQPHK
-363 NRASTG
+363 NSASL
-369 VAAAAL
+369 AAL
-375 GLLLLAPAVLASPA
+375 GLLMFAPTALAAPA

-395 DRDEYGRA
+395 EQEDFEGA
-403 LRIYEKLLKENP
+403 LSLYEELLKESP
-415 EDARLHYNAG
+415 EDARLNYNAG
-425 VAAYGAKDFEKARG
+425 AAAYRNGDFEKARDY
-439 HFNSTLASP
+439 FNLTLASP
-448 EAPLPLQQQAFYN
+448 EAPPPLQQPAFYN

-471 TTENPDDKAKQ
+471 TTENPDEKKKQ
-482 WIDALKK
+482 WSDALEK

-494 ELSQQ
+494 ELSQK
-499 LQKTDDDED
+499 LEESPDDED
-508 AQFNSDIIKKRLE
+508 AQFNTNIVKKHLE
-521 QLKQQQQ
+521 QLEQQQQ
-528 QKQQGDD
+528 QQQQGDD
-535 KQDKENQDKNK
+535 KQDKENQDKNE
-546 QQKDQEQQQKSDD
+546 QQKDQQQQKSDD

-574 QKQDQQKGN
+574 QKQDQQKSD

-591 PGQEQEEKKED
+591 QQSGQEQEEKKEE
-602 QQKQGGSGGEDKKE
+602 QQKQDGSSGEDKKE
-616 PSQSKPSEE
+616 QSQPNPGEE
-625 QSDDGQAQP
+625 QSNTDQAQP
-634 DGKMTPEQVRQLLD
+634 DGKMTREQVHQLLN

-655 SLIYRPTQ
+655 SLIYRPVQ
-663 KGKARNRGITKDW
+663 KGKVDKRVIIKNW

>member
-1 MGLNFRVTEARPRR
+1 MNFRVAEAGLRE
-15 YGSRAFLELIVVH
+15 YGSRAFLERHFVH
-28 FEHSQILWLTAM
+28 FEYTQILWLTAL
-40 VVPLLGLFLGWAWR
+40 VVPMLGLFFGWAWR
-54 RRRERVT
+54 RRSERVAQ
-61 RFIHT
+61 FIHA

-73 LGLSTA
+73 LGLSVI
-79 RRKAKLALLLGVVLL
+79 RRKAKLILLLVVVLL
-94 LFIALARPKGGYEL
+94 LFLALARPKGGYEL
-108 QKTETRSLD
+108 QKTETRTLD
-117 ILIAVD
+117 ILVAVD

-170 PLTIDRNAFVQN
+170 PLTIDRNAFIQN

-195 TAISEAVTE
+195 TAISEAITE
-204 ALRTFEKEENNHK
+204 ALRTFKKEEDNHK
-217 VLVVMTDG
+217 VLVLMTDG
-225 EDHEAGVADVAQK
+225 EDHEAGVTEAAEK
-238 ANDIGMKIFTIGL
+238 ANNIGMKIFTIGL
-251 GSTEGEL
+251 GSPEGEL

-272 KDANGNV
+272 KDESGNV

-284 NETLLRT
+284 NETLLRKL
-291 ISTDTG
+291 STDTG

-314 AGLAGLTPNRIENQM
+314 AGLAGLTPNRVENQM

-337 QWPLG
+337 QWLLG
-342 LAILLLLGEM
+342 LAIFLLLGEM
-352 LLREGRRKQQT
+352 LLGEGRRPSPK
-363 NRASTG
+363 SSP
-369 VAAAAL
+369 AALAAL
-375 GLLLLAPAVLASPA
+375 GLLLAAPAALATPA

-395 DRDEYGRA
+395 EQDDFGRA
-403 LRIYEKLLKENP
+403 LRLYEKLLVESP

-425 VAAYGAKDFEKARG
+425 AAAYGAGDFEKARN

-448 EAPLPLQQQAFYN
+448 EAPLPLQQRAFYN

-482 WIDALKK
+482 WIGALKK
-489 YEGAY
+489 YEGAFD
-494 ELSQQ
+494 LSKQ
-499 LQKTDDDED
+499 LEKTPDDED
-508 AQFNSDIIKKRLE
+508 AQFNTDIVKKRLE

-528 QKQQGDD
+528 QKQQQGDD
-535 KQDKENQDKNK
+535 KQDKENEDKNE
-546 QQKDQEQQQKSDD
+546 QQKDQQQQKSDD

-564 QEEQQQKDQQ
+564 QDQQQKDQQ
-574 QKQDQQKGN
+574 QKQDQQKS
-583 DEKKEQQQ
+583 DEEKKEQQQ
-591 PGQEQEEKKED
+591 QQQSGQNQEEKKEE
-602 QQKQGGSGGEDKKE
+602 QQKQDGSGGEDKKE
-616 PSQSKPSEE
+616 QSQPKPGEE
-625 QSDDGQAQP
+625 QSDAGQAQP

-655 SLIYRPTQ
+655 IYRPAQ
-663 KGKARNRGITKDW
+663 KGKAHNRGITKNW